1 MSADNLIVL
10 TANTIY
16 TFSEY
21 FSTGGW
27 GLELGNEVLSTYE
40 VITES
45 DLTSL
50 QNIFFNK
57 ASPRRCPSLRKSL
70 HALVNK
76 PTLSAQCP
84 ASTQIQN
91 KGQVTVVLDLWNFL
105 YFINFM
111 FVCIKLTER
120 SNSDFL
126 EETYTEKQSGEKQF
140 ENSRTRFT
148 GTHLIR
154 IIPTTRY
161 WLRSH
166 LRRNLSLT

>member
-1 MSADNLIVL
+1 M
-10 TANTIY
+10 
-16 TFSEY
+16 
-21 FSTGGW
+21 
-27 GLELGNEVLSTYE
+27 ELGNEVLSTSE

-50 QNIFFNK
+50 QNIFLNK
-57 ASPRRCPSLRKSL
+57 VSPWRCPSLRKSS

-126 EETYTEKQSGEKQF
+126 EETYTEKQFGEKQF
-140 ENSRTRFT
+140 ENSRTRFK
-148 GTHLIR
+148 GAHL
-154 IIPTTRY
+154 IPTTRY

-166 LRRNLSLT
+166 LRRNYRVRTLFRTKNSRNFQGLSRTHFPFFKDSI

>member
-1 MSADNLIVL
+1 MRADNLIVL
-10 TANTIY
+10 NGKHYIHFYWVFFYWGMRFENGKRGSLNLRSDHWVWPYKFT
-16 TFSEY
+16 EY
-21 FSTGGW
+21 F
-27 GLELGNEVLSTYE
+27 L
-40 VITES
+40 
-45 DLTSL
+45 
-50 QNIFFNK
+50 NK

-126 EETYTEKQSGEKQF
+126 EETYTEKQFGEKQF

-148 GTHLIR
+148 GTHLI
-154 IIPTTRY
+154 PTTRY

-166 LRRNLSLT
+166 LRRN

>member
-1 MSADNLIVL
+1 M
-10 TANTIY
+10 
-16 TFSEY
+16 
-21 FSTGGW
+21 
-27 GLELGNEVLSTYE
+27 ELGNEVLSTSE

-76 PTLSAQCP
+76 PTLSVQCP

-126 EETYTEKQSGEKQF
+126 EEIYTEKQVPISWKKPTLRSSLVKN
-140 ENSRTRFT
+140 NSRTAEHALRA
-148 GTHLIR
+148 
-154 IIPTTRY
+154 PT
-161 WLRSH
+161 
-166 LRRNLSLT
+166 